1 MKHQHRR
8 AKIIATLGPSSSEY
22 AMIGNM
28 IDAGM
33 DVCRINMSHGVHE
46 DKKNIV
52 ENLRRA
58 ARERDVHVGVL
69 FDLQGPKIRVDNLAE
84 PIIIK
89 DGEEWEVGVEKF
101 RSGDKYIPS
110 VFEDFAKDC
119 KVGDRLLF
127 DDGLIDSKVIGINE
141 NTITIK
147 INHGG
152 LLKSKKGINLPDTK
166 VSTPSFTAKDKDDLL
181 FGIGIGIE
189 LVALSYVRRK
199 EDVLQVRE
207 FLNEHSPKMGIIA
220 KIENPE
226 GLANLDE
233 IIEVSDYIMVARG
246 DMGVEIGNHAVPR
259 EQKRIIHACNERGI
273 PVITATQMLESM
285 INNPSCTRAEATDI
299 ANAVWDGTDAL
310 MLSGE
315 TAAGKY
321 PLEAIQEMDN
331 IIYEA
336 EQSDFHDIML
346 EQTGLEAS
354 DLAIAYTASV
364 LSSNVKARKIICFTA
379 SGKTARY
386 FSRFRPNVPI
396 LAVTDSGTVGGQLS
410 LCWGVTPL
418 VLENVDESNP
428 VFEYEVIEMIRNI
441 CELKSKDK
449 IVIVKGDRGA
459 FEHGSSNSIRII
471 KLKEPLKKKTFSS
484 FC

>member
-1 MKHQHRR
+1 
-8 AKIIATLGPSSSEY
+8 
-22 AMIGNM
+22 
-28 IDAGM
+28 
-33 DVCRINMSHGVHE
+33 
-46 DKKNIV
+46 
-52 ENLRRA
+52 
-58 ARERDVHVGVL
+58 
-69 FDLQGPKIRVDNLAE
+69 
-84 PIIIK
+84 
-89 DGEEWEVGVEKF
+89 
-101 RSGDKYIPS
+101 
-110 VFEDFAKDC
+110 
-119 KVGDRLLF
+119 
-127 DDGLIDSKVIGINE
+127 
-141 NTITIK
+141 
-147 INHGG
+147 
-152 LLKSKKGINLPDTK
+152 
-166 VSTPSFTAKDKDDLL
+166 
-181 FGIGIGIE
+181 
-189 LVALSYVRRK
+189 
-199 EDVLQVRE
+199 
-207 FLNEHSPKMGIIA
+207 
-220 KIENPE
+220 
-226 GLANLDE
+226 
-233 IIEVSDYIMVARG
+233 MVARG

-396 LAVTDSGTVGGQLS
+396 LAVT
-410 LCWGVTPL
+410 
-418 VLENVDESNP
+418 
-428 VFEYEVIEMIRNI
+428 RNNF
-441 CELKSKDK
+441 
-449 IVIVKGDRGA
+449 V
-459 FEHGSSNSIRII
+459 
-471 KLKEPLKKKTFSS
+471 
-484 FC
+484 